1 MKITNKK
8 NLPAPMLNFIKNDL
22 QEPSDNVVR
31 VTDLNKGIREHWL
44 YKRHWHELE
53 QDVSDMVWLM
63 FGTAV
68 HSVVD
73 QAEERSHQIK
83 ETRLEERIGDLI
95 LSGQF
100 DLYDAKRKIVTDYKT
115 CSVWKFMFDDF
126 SDWERQ
132 TSVYCWLLRKAGFE
146 VEGAEIVALMKDH
159 SKSKARTERDYPDL
173 PVQTV
178 KFPYTDQIHEETEEF
193 IFARMKAIQT
203 ARDLADD
210 ELPLCTEDE
219 RWYSGDKYAVMKNK
233 NVRALRVLD
242 SEEEAEK
249 WMEENSHKGG
259 THIEHRKGVS
269 RKCQDYC
276 SVCEFCDYYKN
287 EVEE

>member
-1 MKITNKK
+1 MIITNKK
-8 NLPAPMLNFIKNDL
+8 SLPAPMFNFVNNDK
-22 QEPSDNVVR
+22 QAPKDNVVR

-83 ETRLEERIGDLI
+83 ETRLEEQIGDLI

-178 KFPYTDQIHEETEEF
+178 KFPYNDQIHEETEEF

-210 ELPLCTEDE
+210 ELPLCTDEE
-219 RWYSGDKYAVMKNK
+219 RWYSGSKYAVMK
-233 NVRALRVLD
+233 
-242 SEEEAEK
+242 
-249 WMEENSHKGG
+249 
-259 THIEHRKGVS
+259 TTT
-269 RKCQDYC
+269 
-276 SVCEFCDYYKN
+276 
-287 EVEE
+287 